1 MRMNTGKKLFLCA
14 GLLAFFLSVSAQSYS
29 LRTNV
34 IGLATTNLNLEASM
48 TLNRKWSLHLPVQYN
63 PFKFGR
69 NRQFRNFYA
78 APGVRYWLLESYM
91 GGFIGMYGTAGTY
104 SVGNLFGNKYR
115 YEGEGYGVG
124 LSIGKAYQIGRRWVL
139 WGLENLS
146 HLQNI
151 LGLLHQLVITFWRK
165 HADAVNCGMIMDI
178 RLSMLMLI
186 YRLYSCYRKML

>member
-91 GGFIGMYGTAGTY
+91 GGFIGMYGTAGHLQRGEPVRQQVPLRGGRLR
-104 SVGNLFGNKYR
+104 SRFKYR
-115 YEGEGYGVG
+115 EG
-124 LSIGKAYQIGRRWVL
+124 LPDRQA
-139 WGLENLS
+139 LEP
-146 HLQNI
+146 
-151 LGLLHQLVITFWRK
+151 
-165 HADAVNCGMIMDI
+165 
-178 RLSMLMLI
+178 
-186 YRLYSCYRKML
+186 